1 MKNVTM
7 NLTLEELSRITHA
20 LIDYANNLKKNEN
33 DEILQEMRFSSI
45 KAFNNINTLRQKMGL
60 GYYLNPYK
68 EVNLFGNERLNYF
81 KWLEGAAK

>member
-1 MKNVTM
+1 MENITV
-7 NLTLEELSRITHA
+7 NLTREELSRITTA
-20 LIDYANNLKKNEN
+20 LIDYANNLKRNEN
-33 DEILQEMRFSSI
+33 NEILQEMRFSSI
-45 KAFNNINTLRQKMGL
+45 KTFNNINTLRQKMGL